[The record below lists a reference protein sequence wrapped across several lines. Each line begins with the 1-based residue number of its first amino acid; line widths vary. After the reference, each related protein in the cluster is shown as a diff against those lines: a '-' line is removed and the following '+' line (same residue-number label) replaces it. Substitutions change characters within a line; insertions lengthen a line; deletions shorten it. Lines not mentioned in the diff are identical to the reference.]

1 MSICLSEDFTSLKT
15 NKTILTKAGQGMR
28 IRAMIEQDLSDV
40 AKIHKEAFLRQQHS
54 EQWISCNFKAY
65 PRIRLFVAEDDG
77 MLVGYVQWAEKS
89 GFRKE
94 VVLELEQ
101 IAVLQTQQKRGVGS
115 SLISESL
122 NMVKA
127 ELSQRNASIKNIL
140 VSTRTDNEA
149 QNLYKKVLNAQ
160 SEVIIP
166 NLFSADEVLMIA
178 RNPSV

>member
-1 MSICLSEDFTSLKT
+1 MK
-15 NKTILTKAGQGMR
+15 
-28 IRAMIEQDLSDV
+28 IRAMIEQDLLDV
-40 AKIHKEAFLRQQHS
+40 TKIHKEAFSRQLHS

-77 MLVGYVQWAEKS
+77 MLLGYVQWIEKS

-101 IAVLQTQQKRGVGS
+101 IAVLLSKQKQGIGS

-122 NMVKA
+122 KSIKE
-127 ELSQRNASIKNIL
+127 ELNQRNATIKHFL

-149 QNLYKKVLNAQ
+149 QKIYKKILNAQ
-160 SEVIIP
+160 SEVIVP
-166 NLFSADEVLMIA
+166 NLFSADEVLMIS
-178 RNPSV
+178 RNLPI

>member
-1 MSICLSEDFTSLKT
+1 MKVRMMM
-15 NKTILTKAGQGMR
+15 Q
-28 IRAMIEQDLSDV
+28 QDLLDV
-40 AKIHKEAFLRQQHS
+40 TKIHKEAFSRQLHS

-77 MLVGYVQWAEKS
+77 MLLGYVQWIEKS

-101 IAVLQTQQKRGVGS
+101 IAVLPSQQKHGIGS
-115 SLISESL
+115 LLISESL
-122 NMVKA
+122 KMIKE
-127 ELSQRNASIKNIL
+127 ELSQRDATIKHVL

-149 QNLYKKVLNAQ
+149 QKLYKKILNAQ
-160 SEVIIP
+160 PEFVIS

-178 RNPSV
+178 RNPPI